1 MKDRKTTTTHR
12 HKPIPMLYGSEGKRF
27 IERAKNPPK
36 LLEEEVERMKKNY
49 EIFKAAEKRGELER
63 MNENLPYIEVKSAIY
78 IMELSLLITFSNG
91 FERVIDFSGFLKRH
105 PHPRHDKYMKPANFK
120 KFKVENGNISWGKN
134 HDLAFPVAALYKGD
148 LELCCDEEISSIYQ
162 TTVHTFRA
170 ELNIGDVVYVI
181 KTNIDC
187 TNKIKRTRIDD
198 IRYSCASNKIEYST
212 EDVNHFEGQGWF
224 SSVYSKSENQE
235 NFTDI
240 IFLRRKDAKEYLDRY
255 L

>member
-1 MKDRKTTTTHR
+1 MAKYTEEELEENKQRKELFELILKKSGISYREWLMLNKHNFVADNLDELTKAEKKQFDKLDLGVKKKR
-12 HKPIPMLYGSEGKRF
+12 RFKPIQHINMNFCISIEEDEKTGWYVGQCIEIPSAMSQGKT
-27 IERAKNPPK
+27 IE
-36 LLEEEVERMKKNY
+36 
-49 EIFKAAEKRGELER
+49 EL
-63 MNENLPYIEVKSAIY
+63 K
-78 IMELSLLITFSNG
+78 
-91 FERVIDFSGFLKRH
+91 
-105 PHPRHDKYMKPANFK
+105 
-120 KFKVENGNISWGKN
+120 GNIKE
-134 HDLAFPVAALYKGD
+134 AI
-148 LELCCDEEISSIYQ
+148 ELVVEKEIKDESRHT

-224 SSVYSKSENQE
+224 GSVYSKSENQE